1 MLWAMFGNTQSLQ
14 FTPSLSSKYTLSM
27 KISLLLA
34 LTKGMILLKGVV
46 LSVLEMRHSIM
57 LVMHSVGIFINSQ
70 VLGILRL
77 ILKLK

>member
-1 MLWAMFGNTQSLQ
+1 
-14 FTPSLSSKYTLSM
+14 
-27 KISLLLA
+27 